1 MSDFIVAF
9 VGLPSSG
16 KSSII
21 NSLCFKRIQQTGICR
36 TTTEFKLID
45 NTLIDD
51 ANNKFKVIDLPG
63 ICDSEE
69 NIKSSEGNN
78 FNELTYAH
86 ITNAHLIIWTS
97 DINKAFI
104 TTHEVE
110 EFNNI
115 KEYIKEREES
125 TGKLY
130 YIIIMLSK
138 CDKLYS
144 IKKEKKESI
153 KNNND
158 EIEDSDEDTNIN
170 DVIDKVKIKFPND
183 VILLFNA
190 FGRSYHNK
198 KSSATL
204 KNFIE
209 KTFNGIPTNHNIKFD
224 ISNYMKFEL
233 EQQKLYYNHFLKSFE
248 NFVNDKITI
257 DTLKEKWNKVNDKD
271 KYTIITEICQLKELE
286 KNILTSRHVKIYEY
300 IIMICD
306 VNKEYETDYI
316 INKILIYIYIYLI
329 CNISQYIINPEKI
342 EFKYYKLSMDNFNSS
357 YNLFVSDANANCNKI
372 TNIYIKKYKKLQNLD
387 KIFISLCDVFC
398 RLLCNQYYLMANDS
412 YIDLIDYLIFSPHIT
427 HITGII
433 FLLSI
438 YRCELD
444 GIPEKSSFKLLFNNM
459 INNNISDFP
468 MIFNKLEKFLLYT
481 GLIIKLND
489 CNYDEYIE
497 FLKNITSC
505 ENTILLYKL
514 KIIKLILNNQIYY
527 DNANIASNPFY
538 TVYKELMHPKIPY
551 HRLKNNTECDNLLN
565 AFWLKVYSN
574 IKIEYNRSIFEY
586 FVPISIE
593 ELLYK
598 INDD

>member
-1 MSDFIVAF
+1 
-9 VGLPSSG
+9 LPSSG

-36 TTTEFKLID
+36 TTTEYKLID
-45 NTLIDD
+45 DTLIDD

-69 NIKSSEGNN
+69 NIKSSED

-86 ITNAHLIIWTS
+86 ITNATLIIWTS

-115 KEYIKEREES
+115 KKYIKEREES
-125 TGKLY
+125 TGELY

-144 IKKEKKESI
+144 IKKEKKEFI
-153 KNNND
+153 KTNND
-158 EIEDSDEDTNIN
+158 EIEDSDEETNIN
-170 DVIDKVKIKFPND
+170 DVIDKVKQKFPND

-198 KSSATL
+198 NSSATL
-204 KNFIE
+204 KKFIE
-209 KTFNGIPTNHNIKFD
+209 KTFNGIPTNHNINFD
-224 ISNYMKFEL
+224 ISNYTKKHNI

-248 NFVNDKITI
+248 DFVNDKITI

-300 IIMICD
+300 IIMICYM
-306 VNKEYETDYI
+306 NKKYETDCI

-342 EFKYYKLSMDNFNSS
+342 EYEYDNLSMDYFIHNSYS
-357 YNLFVSDANANCNKI
+357 SFVSDANTNKI
-372 TNIYIKKYKKLQNLD
+372 INIYIIRYQCIFIDKL
-387 KIFISLCDVFC
+387 FISLCNEFSQIIS
-398 RLLCNQYYLMANDS
+398 NQYDLMNNNS

-427 HITGII
+427 QITGII

-438 YRCELD
+438 YHYEL
-444 GIPEKSSFKLLFNNM
+444 SSISNNSHFKLLFNNM
-459 INNNISDFP
+459 INNNNSDYP
-468 MIFNKLEKFLLYT
+468 MIFNKLEKFLNSGYIT
-481 GLIIKLND
+481 KLND
-489 CNYDEYIE
+489 CSYDKYIE
-497 FLKNITSC
+497 FLKDIIKC
-505 ENTILLYKL
+505 DYTILLYKL

-538 TVYKELMHPKIPY
+538 ALYKELMHPKIPY

-598 INDD
+598 IIDEEDNDEDED